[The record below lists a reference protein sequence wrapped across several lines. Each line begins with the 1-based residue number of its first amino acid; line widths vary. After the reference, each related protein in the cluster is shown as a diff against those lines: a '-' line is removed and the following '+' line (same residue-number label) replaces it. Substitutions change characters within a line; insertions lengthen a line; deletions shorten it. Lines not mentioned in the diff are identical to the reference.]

1 MLVRAPFVAGVLALL
16 LVGCGFVST
25 SPPPVGPDDFVGITA
40 KLAAERIS
48 VAHVVSGDSGC
59 DDPELARTAIRFEAS
74 GLDQAEAATFYLYI
88 FRNRAAFERVKAD
101 VEVCRTAYVRDA
113 SATPAIEVSPYVLA
127 TPDALAPGFAAAL
140 AEALEEAAGTGG

>member
-1 MLVRAPFVAGVLALL
+1 VGYRFIRLATLVAIVVAG
-16 LVGCGFVST
+16 CSYVST

-40 KLAAERIS
+40 KLAAARVS
-48 VAHVVSGDSGC
+48 VAHVVSGESGC
-59 DDPELARTAIRFEAS
+59 DDPELARTAIRFQAS
-74 GLDQAEAATFYLYI
+74 GLDQPEPATFYLYI
-88 FRNRAAFERVKAD
+88 FRNRAAFDRVKAD

>member
-1 MLVRAPFVAGVLALL
+1 V
-16 LVGCGFVST
+16 
-25 SPPPVGPDDFVGITA
+25 
-40 KLAAERIS
+40 S

-59 DDPELARTAIRFEAS
+59 DDQELARTAIRFEAS
-74 GLDQAEAATFYLYI
+74 GLDQVEPATFYLYI

-127 TPDALAPGFAAAL
+127 TPDALGPAFAAAL